1 MEFKFEKSKLY
12 NYLGKELVG
21 ELKRTKAYIAGGAI
35 TSLFCNR
42 EINDLDVYFRNE
54 ESMIDFL
61 ESLWDETGTY
71 VASLTKKSILLL
83 KNSLHIQ
90 LIHDRMYEL
99 PKEIF
104 KAFDFTVCMGCYDF
118 TTESFILHEDFLRH
132 NAQRQLNF
140 NPDTLYPVVS
150 ALRVQK
156 YEDKGYEISKTEFL
170 KIMLSCMKLEINSYD
185 ELKNHLGGMYGINLD
200 KAFDE
205 TKEFSLEDAI
215 IQISS
220 LFHHES
226 YFVKP
231 VQIEFTNLDD
241 IITQISKTPI
251 KYIELKNKFY
261 KIKSDGTLTKIH
273 KKPENGIEVD
283 KGEYFADK
291 KLYKFVE
298 KKDGRYFSYYDKDF
312 EYTIGAEIQPKN
324 DYLYFG
330 FIEDV
335 FDFSYKDR
343 SNRVLLEALALPSS
357 IKEYNDI
364 AFLIEKC
371 EILREVPEEEYK
383 RFIEDSEINWGG

>member
-21 ELKRTKAYIAGGAI
+21 ELKRTKAYIAGGTI

-71 VASLTKKSILLL
+71 VVSLTKKSILLL
-83 KNSLHIQ
+83 KNSLQIQ
-90 LIHDRMYEL
+90 LIHDRMYES

-118 TTESFILHEDFLRH
+118 DTDSFILHEDFLRH
-132 NAQRQLNF
+132 NAQRQLTF

-200 KAFDE
+200 KVFDE

-215 IQISS
+215 IQISN
-220 LFHHES
+220 LFHHEN

-231 VQIEFTNLDD
+231 VQIEFHNLDD

-261 KIKSDGTLTKIH
+261 KIKSDGTLTYITKR
-273 KKPENGIEVD
+273 PENGIEVN

-291 KLYKFVE
+291 KFYKFVE
-298 KKDGRYFSYYDKDF
+298 KKDGRYFSYYDKNF
-312 EYTIGAEIQPKN
+312 EYIIGAEAQPKN

-335 FDFSYKDR
+335 SDFSYKNKT
-343 SNRVLLEALALPSS
+343 NRVLLEALVLPSS
-357 IKEYNDI
+357 IKGFDDV
-364 AFLIEKC
+364 AFLIDRC

-383 RFIEDSEINWGG
+383 QFMESDSFEFWG

>member
-1 MEFKFEKSKLY
+1 MGFKFEKSKLY

-21 ELKRTKAYIAGGAI
+21 ELKRTKAYIAGGTI

-42 EINDLDVYFRNE
+42 DINDLDVYFRNE

-61 ESLWDETGTY
+61 ESLWDETDTY
-71 VASLTKKSILLL
+71 VVSLTKKSILLL

-90 LIHDRMYEL
+90 LIHDRVYES

-118 TTESFILHEDFLRH
+118 DTDSFILHEDFLRH
-132 NAQRQLNF
+132 NAQRQLTF

-200 KAFDE
+200 KVFDE

-215 IQISS
+215 IQISN

-261 KIKSDGTLTKIH
+261 KIKSNGTLTSISNR
-273 KKPENGIEVD
+273 PENGIEVN

-291 KLYKFVE
+291 KFYKFVE
-298 KKDGRYFSYYDKDF
+298 KKDGKYFSYYDKKF
-312 EYTIGAEIQPKN
+312 EYIIGAEAQPKN

-335 FDFSYKDR
+335 SDFTYRDNLNS
-343 SNRVLLEALALPSS
+343 VLLEALVLPSS
-357 IKEYNDI
+357 IKGFDGV
-364 AFLIEKC
+364 AFLIDRC

-383 RFIEDSEINWGG
+383 QFMEDSEINWGG